1 MEAQRLFIA
10 AELPAE
16 VREALVTAQ
25 DRLRRDRP
33 PVRWVAPE
41 AMHLTLRFL
50 GETDARLL
58 PQIGAALRK
67 SLGGHK
73 SIALRLADAGA
84 FSNLRRPNVVWA
96 GVGGDTAALERAAS
110 AISAALDP
118 LGLPRDA
125 RPFRAHLTLGRV
137 RREAD
142 AAQQERLGAAI
153 RALPPF
159 PPLAWTV
166 ERVALFRSEL
176 RPSGPLYTVLDAVAL
191 VRGS

>member
-16 VREALVTAQ
+16 VKEALVAAQ

-58 PQIGAALRK
+58 PQIGAALRE
-67 SLGGHK
+67 SLGGQK
-73 SIALRLADAGA
+73 PIALRLADPGA
-84 FSNLRRPNVVWA
+84 FPNLRRPNVVWA
-96 GVGGDTAALERAAS
+96 GVDGDIAALERAAA
-110 AISAALDP
+110 AIGAALDSLVP
-118 LGLPRDA
+118 PHDPRS
-125 RPFRAHLTLGRV
+125 FRAHLTLGRV

-142 AAQQERLGAAI
+142 AAQQERMGAAI

-159 PPLAWTV
+159 PPLAWMV
-166 ERVALFRSEL
+166 ERVALFRSDL
-176 RPSGPLYTVLDAVAL
+176 RPGGPIYTVLDAVAL
-191 VRGS
+191 G